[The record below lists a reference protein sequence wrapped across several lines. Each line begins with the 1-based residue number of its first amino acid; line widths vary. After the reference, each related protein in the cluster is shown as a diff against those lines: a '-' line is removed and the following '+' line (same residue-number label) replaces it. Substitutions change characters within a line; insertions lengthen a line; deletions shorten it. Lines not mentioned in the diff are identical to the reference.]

1 MSDRPIALAALL
13 LTLGAWACGGDGEDL
28 PPNVVLITLD
38 TTRAD
43 HLGYHGYWRDTS
55 PFLDSLAEQAIVF
68 ERCIVPMATTLP
80 THTSIL
86 TGVSPLEH
94 GVTANAGQGGR
105 RFQPAPGL
113 RSFAELAREAGYA
126 TAGFVS
132 ATPLKSDSGIAVGF
146 ETFEQPEEA
155 FQSGAVTTRWAL
167 DWLQGIAD
175 RPYFLWVHY
184 YDAHWPPSSPPEYRE
199 RFRTDAK
206 LEERI
211 AERRVPDRLVR
222 SIVEIEED
230 TRTTINLYDADLRF
244 QDDLLRFLFED
255 LRRRPDWSRTAVV
268 VIGDHGD
275 GLGEHDELAHGGTWV
290 EQLHAPFL
298 LLVPGEE
305 PRRVEDL
312 VTAADALPTLL
323 GRLHLRGF
331 EGFLSQCSGRDALGG
346 EEELLGILSIDTT
359 RNTRDG
365 DYRSALTTERWKYFS
380 IRRKDGGSD
389 EELYDLVADP
399 YELSNVV
406 GEHPEVAATLR
417 ARLEEMKTAEEL
429 RGKALR
435 AGQVV
440 PVDHALSEEEQR
452 VLEEL
457 KALGYAGEEGG
468 E

>member
-1 MSDRPIALAALL
+1 MSDRATILGALL
-13 LTLGAWACGGDGEDL
+13 LTLGAWACGGGEEDL

-55 PFLDSLAEQAIVF
+55 PFLDSLAEEAIVF

-132 ATPLKSDSGIAVGF
+132 ATPLKRDSGIAAGF

-167 DWLQGIAD
+167 DWLPGIAD

-211 AERRVPDRLVR
+211 AERHVPDRLVR
-222 SIVEIEED
+222 SIVKIEEE

-244 QDDLLRFLFED
+244 QDDLLRVLFEG
-255 LRRRPDWSRTAVV
+255 LRKRPDWSRTAVV

-275 GLGEHDELAHGGTWV
+275 GLGEHDELAHGGTWG

-298 LLVPGEE
+298 LLVPGLE
-305 PRRVEDL
+305 PRRVTDL

-323 GRLHLRGF
+323 GRLHLPGF
-331 EGFLSQCSGRDALGG
+331 ESFLSQSSGRDALGG
-346 EEELLGILSIDTT
+346 GGGPLGVLSIDTT
-359 RNTRDG
+359 RDTRDE
-365 DYRSALTTERWKYFS
+365 DYRSALTTARWKYFTVE
-380 IRRKDGGSD
+380 RENGGLG
-389 EELYDLVADP
+389 EELYDLDADP
-399 YELSNVV
+399 HELSNVAA
-406 GEHPEVAATLR
+406 EHPEVAAKLR
-417 ARLEEMKTAEEL
+417 ARLEELKAEQTA
-429 RGKALR
+429 RGEGLR
-435 AGQVV
+435 AGEVV
-440 PVDHALSEEEQR
+440 PAERELTDEERR
-452 VLEEL
+452 VMEEL
-457 KALGYAGEEGG
+457 EALGYAGEDE